1 MKLSE
6 RMKRLEAKAPAEQP
20 IFVVKFGAE
29 LTYLQYGDDKYF
41 RLENEPEDDFVGRIL
56 AIAKKN
62 PRPNGFYLVGNIC

>member
-1 MKLSE
+1 MNLFE

-29 LTYLQYGDDKYF
+29 LTMLQYGEDKYY
-41 RLENEPEDDFVGRIL
+41 RLEEEGEDEFVERIL
-56 AIAKKN
+56 ALVKKS